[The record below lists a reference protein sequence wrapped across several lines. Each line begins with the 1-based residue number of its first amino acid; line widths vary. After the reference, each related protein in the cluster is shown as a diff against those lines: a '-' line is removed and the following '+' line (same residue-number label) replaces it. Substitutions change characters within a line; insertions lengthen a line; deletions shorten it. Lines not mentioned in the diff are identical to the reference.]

1 MLETQ
6 LPIQQYCEVEN
17 SGFFGNSIA
26 PHDFFFFL
34 KAVLL
39 KQTCERTCDILLELT
54 LEKVSDVWEKCK

>member
-26 PHDFFFFL
+26 PHDFFFSESCLAETNMWENMWYFAGADTGEGKWCL
-34 KAVLL
+34 G
-39 KQTCERTCDILLELT
+39 
-54 LEKVSDVWEKCK
+54 KV